1 VFSRGSSPCLHEFGT
16 LCIAFTCL
24 ISVLHE
30 LRVACNN
37 FVRLTFCCVMCLRTR
52 TCGYLVMFYNYDLA
66 LFILWF
72 VLVPIVV
79 FDANP

>member
-37 FVRLTFCCVMCLRTR
+37 SCET
-52 TCGYLVMFYNYDLA
+52 Y
-66 LFILWF
+66 
-72 VLVPIVV
+72 VLLCDV
-79 FDANP
+79 FEN